1 MNLLKWSISGKST
14 GRLSHWMR
22 KTKFTSSFLCF
33 HLIPKVRIFN
43 GFFFLYAPFFTLLC
57 FADEGKKK
65 IGKSWSLLVYL
76 AKTRMSFINSQEMS
90 KYGKFLDIQV
100 FSEVRPQRSLK
111 FDPRPGKFKYPKY
124 KDDDQLN
131 GFNLKRTIETCRKKW
146 GDIGL
151 NEVLKN
157 LLEFDEKNLTSEE
170 Q

>member
-43 GFFFLYAPFFTLLC
+43 GFFLYAPFFTLLC

-100 FSEVRPQRSLK
+100 LSEVRPSRTIK
-111 FDPRPGKFKYPKY
+111 FDSRPDKFKYPKY

-151 NEVLKN
+151 NELLKN
-157 LLEFDEKNLTSEE
+157 LLDFDEKNLTSEE